1 MPLPNNTAF
10 SICNFLLLLLAI
22 PVLFM
27 VDVVMVLLDVRTR
40 VKQLLLRKA

>member
-1 MPLPNNTAF
+1 MTLPNNTAF

-40 VKQLLLRKA
+40 VKQLFLRKA